1 MVMTS
6 LTPSF
11 VLWAICSDRSLIER
25 EGWRRW
31 GRRGESWVGHQ
42 RKSDARM
49 AEGKKEKKRKKST
62 RCCNNVVVT

>member
-11 VLWAICSDRSLIER
+11 VLWAVCSDRSLIER

-31 GRRGESWVGHQ
+31 GRRGESWVGQQ

-49 AEGKKEKKRKKST
+49 AEGKKKKKRKEST
-62 RCCNNVVVT
+62 RCYNNLLVT